1 MNADGTVAVAATRA
15 LLPQCG
21 LDAGLARRL
30 SICGCDMSAE
40 VPGTRWEQDETTAAM
55 ATRAPSMRHGGFLR
69 DAQWFDNSF
78 FGVSPAEAAVMDPQQ
93 RLLLE
98 QGYAA
103 LHDAGQRKQALM
115 GSGTGVFVGL
125 WACEYT
131 EVLSSSPAGESVY
144 AATAATCSV
153 VVGRVSFALGLHGP
167 CISFDTACSSSLA
180 ASHAAMR
187 GLQCSECGDALVA
200 GVNMVFSR
208 AASMICGV
216 AGMT

>member
-1 MNADGTVAVAATRA
+1 MV
-15 LLPQCG
+15 
-21 LDAGLARRL
+21 
-30 SICGCDMSAE
+30 M
-40 VPGTRWEQDETTAAM
+40 
-55 ATRAPSMRHGGFLR
+55 RAPSMRHGGFLC
-69 DAQWFDNSF
+69 DAQWFDNGF

-103 LHDAGQRKQALM
+103 LHGEGLRKQTLM
-115 GSGTGVFVGL
+115 GSDTGVYVGV

-153 VVGRVSFALGLHGP
+153 VAGRVSFALGMLGP
-167 CISFDTACSSSLA
+167 CISYDTACSSSLA

-187 GLQCSECGDALVA
+187 ALQCSECVDALVA
-200 GVNMVFSR
+200 GVNMLFSR
-208 AASMICGV
+208 VASMTCGV
-216 AGMT
+216 TGMTCEPEFEPAALNTRLLTTESCRPQVADGELPHVRPPCRRVHAR